1 MVSGWKKKKN
11 KYATLVPYSNIYCN
25 NVGQKSDVAILVLQF
40 LHQPI
45 GLGGVDV
52 VRVDTDH

>member
-1 MVSGWKKKKN
+1 MVSGWKKKN